1 MTAPVTRHKKPH
13 YLLREL
19 LSRSESSTLR
29 GLSQELL
36 GSLITAPASLARW
49 IHSFHPELCKRPA
62 LHIVLMGVAGMDGVD
77 SGRWYSL
84 LPWLLGNESL
94 KVRVTLVGY
103 ELFGEGEQP
112 FHAKRKATLTSP
124 AEARVA
130 NLLAPARLI
139 PGGVAAFM
147 ASPAGQEP
155 VDLFEAFNPGL
166 ADAQSW
172 FDPGNLEAACRRGV
186 PVGVAS
192 YCEHERVDEVEM
204 LETAGYTVID
214 RHEDNPFAGQ
224 PSDSGV
230 WAGTFWEI
238 GQAPPAD
245 FVPDDERQ
253 QRLVAYFESSKRFLN
268 DHGRTPLLDAG
279 MVVPLQV
286 PGEPSARQMIRLL
299 TPFIGVDRNTG
310 QLLEMDE
317 AGRLLNVLELKLPE
331 PLMQRYPLGP
341 FGFEHLHWTH
351 EAQDT
356 AEALSNGVD
365 EPGMLESALRMAAE
379 VAEKRQRNAPPGSEE
394 SEDDRLFAM
403 SKDDMLK
410 GVADLLKRTTGEEID
425 PESFMRDMRAS
436 GGLHG
441 PTHDAWWNLFSH
453 LEWDLEELTDDPE
466 RLEPAFVAHSASG
479 VSLPVICEAYPYLP
493 GDDQDEL
500 AEEAKAVLAEQYPDG
515 AMLVF
520 KVMPL
525 KLVGDHHYAFG
536 GLLYLRQ
543 QWRPFALCDSMR
555 GLDALLEQRELGFS
569 FNAPDPRY
577 AEDLGLAK
585 ALALMTHGRD
595 PNTPSRVFHMKHG
608 EWLMPVPD

>member
-1 MTAPVTRHKKPH
+1 MTAPVTRNKKLH
-13 YLLREL
+13 YLLREF
-19 LSRSESSTLR
+19 LSRSESSVLR
-29 GLSQELL
+29 GLSNELL
-36 GSLITAPASLARW
+36 GVLVAPPASLARW
-49 IHSFHPELCKRPA
+49 IHSFHPELCEKPS
-62 LHIVLMGVAGMDGVD
+62 LHIVLMGVALQDGID
-77 SGRWYSL
+77 EGRWYSL
-84 LPWLLGNESL
+84 LPWLLGNEAL

-103 ELFGEGEQP
+103 ELFARGEKSLQVDRQSTG
-112 FHAKRKATLTSP
+112 KSP
-124 AEARVA
+124 AFARVA
-130 NLLAPARLI
+130 NLLAPARMV
-139 PGGVAAFM
+139 PGGM
-147 ASPAGQEP
+147 ADFFASSAGKDP
-155 VDLFEAFNPGL
+155 VDLFFAFNPGL
-166 ADAQSW
+166 ADEESW
-172 FDPGNLEAACRRGV
+172 FQPGNLDLVCQRGV

-192 YCEHERVDEVEM
+192 YCEHERADEVEM
-204 LETAGYTVID
+204 LETAGYTVMPHREENTLSGLQHHI
-214 RHEDNPFAGQ
+214 
-224 PSDSGV
+224 GV
-230 WAGTFWEI
+230 WGGIFWEI

-245 FVPDDERQ
+245 FVPDEQRQ
-253 QRLVAYFESSKRFLN
+253 QRLFDYFESCKSFLI

-286 PGEPSARQMIRLL
+286 PGEASPRRMIRLM
-299 TPFIGVDRNTG
+299 TPFLGVDRDTG
-310 QLLEMDE
+310 HLFEMDE
-317 AGRLLNVLELKLPE
+317 AGRLLNVLELKLPQQ
-331 PLMQRYPLGP
+331 LMQRYPEGA

-351 EAQDT
+351 EAQEA
-356 AEALSNGVD
+356 AETLSSD
-365 EPGMLESALRMAAE
+365 FEEPGKLESVLRMAAE
-379 VAEKRQRNAPPGSEE
+379 AAETRQRNAPPGSEE
-394 SEDDRLFAM
+394 AEDDRIFAM
-403 SKDDMLK
+403 SKDDMMK
-410 GVADLLKRTTGEEID
+410 GVADLLKRSTGEEID
-425 PESFMRDMRAS
+425 PESFMRNMRAS

-441 PTHDAWWNLFSH
+441 PTHDAWWDLFSH

-466 RLEPAFVAHSASG
+466 RLEPAFVVHSASG

-525 KLVGDHHYAFG
+525 KLVGGHHYAFG

-555 GLDALLEQRELGFS
+555 GLDTLLEQRESGFS
-569 FNAPDPRY
+569 FNKPDPKY

>member
-1 MTAPVTRHKKPH
+1 MTAPVTRHKKTH

-19 LSRSESSTLR
+19 LSRSESSALR

-49 IHSFHPELCKRPA
+49 IHSFHPELCQRPT

-130 NLLAPARLI
+130 NLLAPARLV

-155 VDLFEAFNPGL
+155 VDAFFAFNPGL

-172 FDPGNLEAACRRGV
+172 FDPGNLEAVCRRGV

-204 LETAGYTVID
+204 LETAGYTVVD

-230 WAGTFWEI
+230 WAGTLWEI

-245 FVPDDERQ
+245 FVPDDQRQ

-268 DHGRTPLLDAG
+268 ENGRTPLLDAG

-286 PGEPSARQMIRLL
+286 PGEPVARQMIRLL
-299 TPFIGVDRNTG
+299 TPFIGVDRDTG
-310 QLLEMDE
+310 QLFEMDE

-331 PLMQRYPLGP
+331 PLMQRYPQGP
-341 FGFEHLHWTH
+341 FGFEHLNWTH

-356 AEALSNGVD
+356 AESLSNSVD
-365 EPGMLESALRMAAE
+365 EPGMLESALRLAAE
-379 VAEKRQRNAPPGSEE
+379 VAERRQRNAPPGSEE

-403 SKDDMLK
+403 SKDDMMK
-410 GVADLLKRTTGEEID
+410 GVADLLKRSTGEEID

-453 LEWDLEELTDDPE
+453 LEWDLEEVTDDPE

-479 VSLPVICEAYPYLP
+479 VSLPVVCEAYPYLP

-515 AMLVF
+515 AILVF

-569 FNAPDPRY
+569 FNTPDPRY

-595 PNTPSRVFHMKHG
+595 PNAPSRVFHMKHG